1 MPAAAPS
8 PGRVALTGATGF
20 IGSHVVT
27 ALDAAG
33 WRLRLLARREPP
45 ILHCAQVPEI
55 VIGELADED
64 ALAAL
69 VADCDVVLHLAGLV
83 KARSRA
89 EFFRANTEG
98 TARLARVAA
107 ARSQPP
113 RFFLVSSIAA
123 REPALSSYCASKR
136 AAEEAL
142 QREAGGMG
150 WSIVRPPVVYGPRD
164 REMLPLFRAIAR
176 GIAPRPPLAGR
187 MSMLFVNDLADLITV
202 AIQESA
208 GLGQIWEV
216 DDGAVAGHGWAD
228 LAAAAAA
235 ALGRRSPISIT
246 LPRGLLALIGA
257 WNEAAMVRSG
267 RARMLTRE
275 KVRELLHADWVVHDR
290 PPVARTNWQP
300 RWDLRRGFAETAA
313 WYRRNGWL

>member
-1 MPAAAPS
+1 MPAAVPS

-20 IGSHVVT
+20 IGSHAVT

-45 ILHCAQVPEI
+45 LLKCGQVPEL

-69 VADCDVVLHLAGLV
+69 VADCDVVVHLAGLV

-89 EFFRANTEG
+89 EFFRANTDG
-98 TARLARVAA
+98 AARLARVAA

-113 RFFLVSSIAA
+113 RFLLVSSIAA

-142 QREAGGMG
+142 QREAGGMA

-202 AIQESA
+202 TIQESA
-208 GLGQIWEV
+208 KLGQIWEV
-216 DDGAVAGHGWAD
+216 DDGAVAGHSWPD

-235 ALGRRSPISIT
+235 ALGRSPIPIT

-257 WNEAAMVRSG
+257 WNDAAAARSG

-290 PPVARTNWQP
+290 LPAAGTNWQP
-300 RWDLRRGFAETAA
+300 RWDLRRGFAETAV
-313 WYRRNGWL
+313 WYRGNGWL

>member
-45 ILHCAQVPEI
+45 ILNCRQVPEL

-69 VADCDVVLHLAGLV
+69 VRDCDLVVHVAGLV

-89 EFFRANTEG
+89 EFFRANADG
-98 TARLARVAA
+98 TAALARAAA
-107 ARSQPP
+107 ARPQPP
-113 RFFLVSSIAA
+113 RFLLISSIAA

-136 AAEEAL
+136 AGEEAL
-142 QREAGGMG
+142 KREAGGMS
-150 WSIVRPPVVYGPRD
+150 WSILRPAVVYGPRD
-164 REMLPLFRAIAR
+164 REMLPLFRTIAR
-176 GIAPRPPLAGR
+176 GIAPRPPLGGR
-187 MSMLFVNDLADLITV
+187 MSMLFVNDFADLIATIV
-202 AIQESA
+202 EEPA

-216 DDGAVAGHGWAD
+216 DDGAVAGHSWGD

-235 ALGRRSPISIT
+235 ALERSPIPIT

-257 WNEAAMVRSG
+257 WNDAAVARSG
-267 RARMLTRE
+267 RARMLTGE
-275 KVRELLHADWVVHDR
+275 KVREMLHADWVVHDR
-290 PPVARTNWQP
+290 LPAAGTNWQP